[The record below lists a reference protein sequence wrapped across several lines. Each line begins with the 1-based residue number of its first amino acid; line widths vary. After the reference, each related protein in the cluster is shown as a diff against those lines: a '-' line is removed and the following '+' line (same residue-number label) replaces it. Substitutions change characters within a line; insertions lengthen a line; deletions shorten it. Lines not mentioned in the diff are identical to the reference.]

1 MQCNASSKLLAR
13 AIAKTKPKETIAKMS
28 KLGWY
33 LPPQGPWRQRMNE
46 PTDIDDVTE
55 RSAER
60 AGGWPCQRCSEV
72 GYNRFILERW
82 LCGDCQLLLRET
94 ASCDEDTSKWE
105 RSSWY
110 TWSHGTWTGNAEEWN
125 TQPEQ
130 SDERNT
136 AERPR
141 ETSPAPNHDKTSTVA
156 PNLEAGATEPSG
168 DSTTCAS
175 AAPEPSMCTEMTPTA
190 RATEPREGSAL
201 VSTSMSA
208 AADIILLTDD
218 ETKYD
223 RRRPTSYGG
232 RPAHGAQQA
241 LRQHCLQNRLWCVT
255 LNNDANWPLPGHP
268 PFDWKRTLL
277 GMPQDRR
284 KQLIADGIVLFQFR
298 LLRNVKDQN
307 YPKSLQK
314 QETHNSVADTGE
326 RHVFEITQCDGTKW
340 HLHYHKNGQHDS
352 PYKIPPRSSI
362 WDMDKH
368 DSPRWFSQQSIFQST
383 PEHNTPLGTEELC
396 KALLKICPDV
406 DSTRDITDMQA
417 VHWHRWLQTISQS
430 MAAMCIGTGIER
442 VFAFS
447 SIDRE
452 DRPVLTIVFA
462 HPNNTYTSV
471 DFALTKSPSGR
482 RKGWQPR
489 DVTHE
494 DGNSGWRNQSVIK
507 ETSHTFSSVIKETRS
522 WLRIPDVRGYQVE
535 LWSPLIHGAN

>member
-28 KLGWY
+28 KQGWY
-33 LPPQGPWRQRMNE
+33 LPAQGPWRQRTNE
-46 PTDIDDVTE
+46 DTDIDDVTE

-60 AGGWPCQRCSEV
+60 AGGWPCQRCSKV
-72 GYNRFILERW
+72 GYNRFILQLW
-82 LCGDCQLLLRET
+82 LCEDCQLSLRET
-94 ASCDEDTSKWE
+94 ASCDEDTSKWG

-110 TWSHGTWTGNAEEWN
+110 TWPHGTWTGNAEKWN
-125 TQPEQ
+125 TRPEQ

-136 AERPR
+136 PEQPR
-141 ETSPAPNHDKTSTVA
+141 ETNAAPNADKTSSVA
-156 PNLEAGATEPSG
+156 PNIEAGATEPSG
-168 DSTTCAS
+168 DSTTCTS
-175 AAPEPSMCTEMTPTA
+175 AAPETSMCTVMNPTA

-218 ETKYD
+218 ETQYD
-223 RRRPTSYGG
+223 RRRQTSHGG
-232 RPAHGAQQA
+232 RPAHRAQQA
-241 LRQHCLQNRLWCVT
+241 LRRHCLQNRLWCVT
-255 LNNDANWPLPGHP
+255 LNNDANWPLPGHTQ
-268 PFDWKRTLL
+268 FDWKRTLL
-277 GMPQDRR
+277 VMPQDRR
-284 KQLIADGIVLFQFR
+284 KQLIGDGIVLFQFR

-352 PYKIPPRSSI
+352 PYEIPPRSSI

-406 DSTRDITDMQA
+406 NSTRDITDMQA
-417 VHWHRWLQTISQS
+417 VHWHRWLQNINQS
-430 MAAMCIGTGIER
+430 TAAMYIGTGIER

-447 SIDRE
+447 SIGRE
-452 DRPVLTIVFA
+452 DQPVLTIVFA

-471 DFALTKSPSGR
+471 DFALT
-482 RKGWQPR
+482 RKGWKPR
-489 DVTHE
+489 DVTRE
-494 DGNSGWRNQSVIK
+494 DGNSDHI
-507 ETSHTFSSVIKETRS
+507 FSSVIKETTS
-522 WLRIPDVRGYQVE
+522 WLRIPDVR
-535 LWSPLIHGAN
+535 